1 MKKTFH
7 FSFYSR
13 VSHVIPSRKTKT
25 PEFKEKKAGETTTP
39 EKNDV
44 FSLFWDFYF
53 FALVKGKEM

>member
-1 MKKTFH
+1 
-7 FSFYSR
+7 
-13 VSHVIPSRKTKT
+13 VIPSRKTKT